1 MRRRLLLN
9 YTSHATRSY
18 DDDEICKV
26 VDFLKKYPCS
36 QIRLNDSYKLGFMT
50 DSQIEYLFDNAL
62 NNLKIT
68 MLDISSSMSYRLN
81 DPAFDILYQKLQ
93 KNTSLENLIVS
104 KHEFNQERLQKLK
117 EIDFQFQKVAL
128 KTILLCLQRHPKT
141 MLPLDIINIIQ
152 AFSGALTTYLDQN
165 GDQKLK
171 TLPKF
176 RITYS

>member
-68 MLDISSSMSYRLN
+68 IGCRNYLIT
-81 DPAFDILYQKLQ
+81 LY
-93 KNTSLENLIVS
+93 T
-104 KHEFNQERLQKLK
+104 
-117 EIDFQFQKVAL
+117 D
-128 KTILLCLQRHPKT
+128 RHY
-141 MLPLDIINIIQ
+141 DDEY
-152 AFSGALTTYLDQN
+152 FLDQ
-165 GDQKLK
+165 LV
-171 TLPKF
+171 LEF
-176 RITYS
+176 S